1 MFDAAQLQPAYVLH
15 SRPFQ
20 DTSLIVD
27 AWTMYSG
34 RQTLMVKGAR
44 KAQGRQPPKKALL
57 QPFQPL
63 QMSYGGRGEMGYLKQ
78 LEAAG
83 PSLMLQGTSLYSG
96 MYLNELLLRLLPV
109 ADPHPE
115 LFAFYQSGLQRLKQ
129 DEAVE
134 QVLREFEG
142 HLLAELGYHVDLSL
156 DLHSGEAV
164 AADVWYRF
172 IPLEGVEEVYLGA
185 GQNTAGYLSGQQLL
199 ALQAGASDDAT
210 RQLGKRIA
218 RANLEQLLGD
228 KPLKSR
234 ELFKQMQSVSTK
246 VKTEAQHG

>member
-1 MFDAAQLQPAYVLH
+1 MFDSSQLQPAYVLH

-27 AWTMYSG
+27 TWTMYSG

-44 KAQGRQPPKKALL
+44 KAQGRQPAKKALL

-63 QMSYGGRGEMGYLKQ
+63 QISFGGRGDMGYLKQ

-83 PSLMLQGTSLYSG
+83 PPLMLQGTSLYSG

-115 LFAFYQSGLQRLKQ
+115 LFAFYQSGLQSLQPQANLER
-129 DEAVE
+129 
-134 QVLREFEG
+134 VLRQFEG
-142 HLLAELGYHVDLSL
+142 HLLSELGYHVDLGR
-156 DLHSGEAV
+156 DLRTGEVVDAN
-164 AADVWYRF
+164 AWYRF
-172 IPLEGVEEVYLGA
+172 VPLEGVEKVHLGS
-185 GQNTAGYLSGQQLL
+185 GQNTAGYLSGQQLIALL
-199 ALQAGASDDAT
+199 ASGLEGEQSEDV
-210 RQLGKRIA
+210 RQLSKRIG
-218 RANLEQLLGD
+218 RANLDQLLGD

-234 ELFKQMQSVSTK
+234 ELFKQLQALK
-246 VKTEAQHG
+246 